1 MSKPSSTSNL
11 PKKSSAD
18 NKQTEKTNANLPKWK
33 TDDKKKSLKKEKRAV
48 NPMTMI
54 PEDVSI
60 SGKMPLPP
68 KAEQMKRLY
77 GF

>member
-1 MSKPSSTSNL
+1 MSKPSSTSN
-11 PKKSSAD
+11 PTKKSSAD
-18 NKQTEKTNANLPKWK
+18 NKQTEKTTQNLPKWK
-33 TDDKKKSLKKEKRAV
+33 TEAKKKSEERAV

>member
-1 MSKPSSTSNL
+1 MSP
-11 PKKSSAD
+11 PKEAKES
-18 NKQTEKTNANLPKWK
+18 KQSKATEGKDLPKWK
-33 TDDKKKSLKKEKRAV
+33 KEKLKPKEERAV

-60 SGKMPLPP
+60 SGKMPLPK

>member
-1 MSKPSSTSNL
+1 MSKPSSHPPKTSNTPTPSTQTIPQWKL
-11 PKKSSAD
+11 KS
-18 NKQTEKTNANLPKWK
+18 
-33 TDDKKKSLKKEKRAV
+33 KEKVEERAV

-68 KAEQMKRLY
+68 KAKQLKNLF

>member
-1 MSKPSSTSNL
+1 MSKPSSTSNP
-11 PKKSSAD
+11 PKKSSAE
-18 NKQTEKTNANLPKWK
+18 NKQTEKTKAIPKWK
-33 TDDKKKSLKKEKRAV
+33 TEAKKTEERAV

-68 KAEQMKRLY
+68 KAKQLKRLF